1 MTVNSNGIAELPYLP
16 NFALERRIRN
26 NVTERFKHSI
36 SNKTIKLSWK
46 VMIFFKVPEAEGMA
60 IKIIQKRIPSICR

>member
-16 NFALERRIRN
+16 NFALERIRN

-46 VMIFFKVPEAEGMA
+46 VMGFFKVPEAEGMA